1 MGSIR
6 ITDRHGRKHQERTAP
21 LNVAAA
27 DGGCHH
33 RCIVHPCEAD
43 SAGQRITALC
53 PDTVRVCIGHL
64 PGDGAA
70 RVCVRR
76 GVRD

>member
-1 MGSIR
+1 MDCIR
-6 ITDRHGRKHQERTAP
+6 ITDRHGRKHQELTPP

-27 DGGCHH
+27 NGGCHH
-33 RCIVHPCEAD
+33 RRIVHPCDAD
-43 SAGQRITALC
+43 GAGQRITALS
-53 PDTVRVCIGHL
+53 PDNVRVCIGHL